1 MIPKR
6 AAHSRFNISALFHI
20 LYSALF
26 VRTQRMCLCTCTT
39 YACLNSNHASQM
51 KPVNAFLLSSFYL
64 PSFPYLCEDWWLN
77 FRVCVCVCARSPYLV
92 CVLCRGG
99 MSLCI
104 LVSFEQ
110 QVHQSWNCTCLS
122 QWCLISWAQCEIPDE
137 SNCGLD
143 TEERSRLVSE
153 GYTCSKSKWYI
164 LLLFEHSLICT
175 KVCWPECGATYL
187 RKPQGWEKKFS
198 AAAHW

>member
-6 AAHSRFNISALFHI
+6 AAHSRFNISALFHM

-26 VRTQRMCLCTCTT
+26 VHIMSANCNMCRDTANVSLYLYYWCMSKFQARITDETCQ
-39 YACLNSNHASQM
+39 CI
-51 KPVNAFLLSSFYL
+51 PVIFFLPTL
-64 PSFPYLCEDWWLN
+64 PSFPCLCEDWWLN
-77 FRVCVCVCARSPYLV
+77 FRVCVCVCSPYLV

-122 QWCLISWAQCEIPDE
+122 QWCLISWAQCQIPDE

-153 GYTCSKSKWYI
+153 GYTCSKSKW
-164 LLLFEHSLICT
+164 
-175 KVCWPECGATYL
+175 
-187 RKPQGWEKKFS
+187 
-198 AAAHW
+198 

>member
-1 MIPKR
+1 M
-6 AAHSRFNISALFHI
+6 HSC
-20 LYSALF
+20 Y
-26 VRTQRMCLCTCTT
+26 
-39 YACLNSNHASQM
+39 
-51 KPVNAFLLSSFYL
+51 LLSTYPHFLTYVKIGGWISM
-64 PSFPYLCEDWWLN
+64 C
-77 FRVCVCVCARSPYLV
+77 VCVCVRSPYLV